1 MAAEANT
8 EGLDFIRTIV
18 VEDLAAGKHDH
29 VVTRFPPEPNG
40 YLHIGHAMSITLNF
54 GLANEFP
61 GSRCHLR
68 FDDTNPSTED
78 VEYVESI
85 KADVKW
91 LGFDWKAH
99 LHFTSDYF
107 ERLFEFAVD
116 LIEQGKAFVDDQSA
130 AEIRAN
136 QGSLTEPGN
145 ESPFRDRSA
154 GENLELFR
162 SMRAGE
168 FDEGSRVL
176 RAKIDMASSVLTL
189 RDPILYRIQKSHH
202 HRTGDAWCI
211 YPMYDYAHCLS
222 DALESI
228 THSLCTMEFVD
239 HRPLYD
245 WVLDQLD
252 TPSRP
257 RQIEFAKLK
266 VSHTIV
272 GKRFLR
278 RFVETGRVRG
288 WDDPRMPTLSAMRR
302 RGYPAR
308 AIRKF
313 CESVG
318 VARREKLIELANLE
332 FHVRQVLNAEAPRRM
347 GVLRPL
353 KVVIENYPEG
363 EEELLDAINNP
374 EDPGAGSRKVP
385 FSRELY
391 IEAQDFLED
400 PPKKFFRLAPG
411 REVRL
416 RYAYFITC
424 REVVKNQAGEIVELR
439 CSYDPETR
447 GGDAP
452 DGRKVK
458 GTLHWVSAGHSVP
471 SEVRLYETLIREE
484 EPELGAEEGFED
496 LLNPDSLE
504 TLIDCRLEPAL
515 AGVEAGATFQLER
528 LGYFCVDPDTRP
540 GQLVLNR
547 TVTLRDTWAKVSK
560 QGTKGSQKNS
570 SKPKRDQR
578 RNQKRE

>member
-1 MAAEANT
+1 M
-8 EGLDFIRTIV
+8 
-18 VEDLAAGKHDH
+18 
-29 VVTRFPPEPNG
+29 
-40 YLHIGHAMSITLNF
+40 
-54 GLANEFP
+54 
-61 GSRCHLR
+61 
-68 FDDTNPSTED
+68 
-78 VEYVESI
+78 
-85 KADVKW
+85 
-91 LGFDWKAH
+91 
-99 LHFTSDYF
+99 
-107 ERLFEFAVD
+107 
-116 LIEQGKAFVDDQSA
+116 IEQGKAFVDDQSA

-302 RGYPAR
+302 RGYPAQ

-347 GVLRPL
+347 GVLRPM

-560 QGTKGSQKNS
+560 QGTKSGARNS
-570 SKPKRDQR
+570 SKPKRDKQ

>member
-18 VEDLAAGKHDH
+18 VEDLASGKHDH

-85 KADVKW
+85 KADVRW
-91 LGFDWKAH
+91 LGFDWKEH
-99 LHFTSDYF
+99 LYFTSDYF

-116 LIEQGKAFVDDQSA
+116 LIGQGKAFVDDRSA

-136 QGSLTEPGN
+136 QGSLTEPGS

-162 SMRAGE
+162 AMRAGE

-176 RAKIDMASSVLTL
+176 RAKIDMASPVLTL

-252 TPSRP
+252 TPSHP

-278 RFVETGRVRG
+278 RFVDSGRVRG
-288 WDDPRMPTLSAMRR
+288 WDDPRMPTISAMRR
-302 RGYPAR
+302 RGYPAQ

-318 VARREKLIELANLE
+318 VARRDKLIELANLE
-332 FHVRQVLNAEAPRRM
+332 FHVRQVLNTQAPRRM

-353 KVVIENYPEG
+353 RVVIENYPEG

-374 EDPGAGSRKVP
+374 EDPDAGSRKVP

-424 REVVKNQAGEIVELR
+424 REVVKDEAGEIVELR
-439 CSYDPETR
+439 CSYDPATR

-458 GTLHWVSAGHSVP
+458 GTLHWVSAGHSVS

-484 EPELGAEEGFED
+484 EPELGVEEGFED

-504 TLIDCRLEPAL
+504 TLSDCRLEPAL
-515 AGVEAGATFQLER
+515 AGAEAGTAFQLER
-528 LGYFCVDPDTRP
+528 LGYFCVDPDTGP

-547 TVTLRDTWAKVSK
+547 TATLRDAWAKVSK
-560 QGTKGSQKNS
+560 QGTKGGQKDS
-570 SKPKRDQR
+570 SKPPRDKRR
-578 RNQKRE
+578 KQKRQ